1 MKDTRICQLC
11 GKEIK
16 NDYARMIC
24 PVGFE
29 LLNFCLEHEGDKR
42 VEEIIKGKEEEA
54 KSRQASEEFYHVDS
68 CVCDYG
74 IYNKKG
80 KLELILN
87 QRKNAEDICKIMNE
101 DYKSQPFKGDL

>member
-1 MKDTRICQLC
+1 MRDIRKCQLC

-42 VEEIIKGKEEEA
+42 VQEIIKRKEEDA
-54 KSRQASEEFYHVDS
+54 RNTSEEFYHVDS

-74 IYNKKG
+74 VYNIEG
-80 KLELILN
+80 KLELVLN
-87 QRKNAEDICKIMNE
+87 QRENAEDICKIMNK
-101 DYKSQPFKGDL
+101 DYRSTRL

>member
-1 MKDTRICQLC
+1 MKKDTRKCQLC

-16 NDYARMIC
+16 NDYARMIY

-42 VEEIIKGKEEEA
+42 VEEIIKRKKEES
-54 KSRQASEEFYHVDS
+54 KNTNEEFYIVGS

-74 IYNKKG
+74 IYNKEG
-80 KLELILN
+80 KLELLLN
-87 QRKNAEDICKIMNE
+87 QRKNAEEICKIMNE
-101 DYKSQPFKGDL
+101 DYRSTRL

>member
-1 MKDTRICQLC
+1 MRDTRKCQLC

-42 VEEIIKGKEEEA
+42 VEEI
-54 KSRQASEEFYHVDS
+54 
-68 CVCDYG
+68 
-74 IYNKKG
+74 
-80 KLELILN
+80 
-87 QRKNAEDICKIMNE
+87 CKIMNE
-101 DYKSQPFKGDL
+101 DYRSTRL